1 MTAPQW
7 TGTPAEWD
15 AERDRLED
23 AMQTAMFDAFQSAGK
38 ISNSEWIQRAVLA
51 VLPPRPVEPPS
62 VVTGLG
68 WSVGWDGT
76 FFFVRQ
82 LPKEHH
88 ALHDRRA
95 HTVAAYVGATDDEF
109 AKIVELRDGPTAR
122 YEVCGY
128 EHWRGNKYVQTFHVN
143 ANRDAEGCKQSV
155 QFEAIQSVLGG
166 TAHAIYKRVGGEK

>member
-15 AERDRLED
+15 AELERRACAIQDQSNFALDDD
-23 AMQTAMFDAFQSAGK
+23 AVVRWA
-38 ISNSEWIQRAVLA
+38 RATM
-51 VLPPRPVEPPS
+51 PPRPVEPPS